1 MQNQSNDFLVP
12 CHGPEDITLI
22 VRLLASEEVAEMQ
35 SIV

>member
-12 CHGPEDITLI
+12 CHGPKDISLI
-22 VRLLASEEVAEMQ
+22 VRLLASEEVEGMQ